1 MWSGA
6 PRSGGITE
14 RWVWVASWA
23 VSSVAESAW
32 AILKAGRDSEA
43 LEEALEG
50 VLEGA
55 LEGALEG
62 ELVRKLWAING
73 WTPIKVSARPTL
85 TQPWLKKERLVRVR

>member
-1 MWSGA
+1 M
-6 PRSGGITE
+6 
-14 RWVWVASWA
+14 ASWA

-43 LEEALEG
+43 LEGALEG
-50 VLEGA
+50 V